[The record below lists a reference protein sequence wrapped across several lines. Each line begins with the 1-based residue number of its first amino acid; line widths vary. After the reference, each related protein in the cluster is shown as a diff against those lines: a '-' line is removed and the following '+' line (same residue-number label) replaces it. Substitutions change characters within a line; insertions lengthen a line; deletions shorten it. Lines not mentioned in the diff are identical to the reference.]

1 MASEERIPVEVREDL
16 PDLGYLDPGAD
27 CKDLKRG
34 TKLELPQWMV
44 EGLRSGRT
52 PYLDV
57 EVPKTYREVYRE
69 IMTADPLVVDLHKQG
84 PYYYEFGRQ
93 LIKQSQSEGEAIG
106 RSLTNTFKTR
116 FKKIMDSS
124 QNSCDT
130 ESLKETQK
138 MDMLERLLYKQ
149 GQHSKADMDSWLTRK
164 TGSIQA
170 SHMVAHQRKRKANFD

>member
-1 MASEERIPVEVREDL
+1 LASEERIPVEVKEDL
-16 PDLGYLDPGAD
+16 ADLGFLDPGAD
-27 CKDLKRG
+27 LKELKRG

-44 EGLRSGRT
+44 EGLNSGRS

-93 LIKQSQSEGEAIG
+93 LIKQSPSEGEAIG

-116 FKKIMDSS
+116 FKKILDSS

-149 GQHSKADMDSWLTRK
+149 GQHCKAGMDAWLTRK

-170 SHMVAHQRKRKANFD
+170 SHMVAQQRKRKAAFD